1 MLKTLLRVTIE
12 TLLPSQCLACAEPA
26 SGPGEL
32 CGACFAGLDFI
43 TAPFCSHCG
52 LPLAEPAPLCT
63 SCDWAP
69 PAFRAA
75 RAAFRYGPV
84 AKRIVLPFKYADR
97 PEAAGGL
104 ARLLLRPG
112 ADLLASAD
120 LLVPV
125 PLHRRRLASRGYN
138 QAGELA
144 RALGRLAGKPVGID
158 ALIRTRATR
167 ALAELDQHDREL
179 ALRGAIAIR
188 PGRESVVAGKS
199 ILLIDDILTSCITAS
214 TCADILYRTGAA
226 AVDVLALARVADAET
241 KDAD

>member
-1 MLKTLLRVTIE
+1 MLKALMRTVLETI
-12 TLLPSQCLACAEPA
+12 LPWQCLACTEPA
-26 SGPGEL
+26 GGPGLL
-32 CGACFAGLDFI
+32 CGGCFAGLDFI
-43 TAPFCSHCG
+43 TAPFCGHCG

-63 SCDWAP
+63 SCDWTP

-112 ADLLASAD
+112 VDLLATAD

-125 PLHRRRLASRGYN
+125 PLHRRRLAARGYN

-144 RALGRLAGKPVGID
+144 RALGHLAGKPVSVD

-167 ALAELDQHDREL
+167 ALAELDQHDREMM
-179 ALRGAIAIR
+179 LRGAIAIR
-188 PGRESVVAGKS
+188 PGRESVISGKS

-214 TCADILYRTGAA
+214 TCAEILYQTGAA
-226 AVDVLALARVADAET
+226 AVDVLALARVADAE
-241 KDAD
+241 AREGG